1 MFMIHGRWVNTP
13 DDISDD
19 ELAECQRAHRKPL
32 TKAEMFDNLS
42 WAWRENHLPA
52 TYYGQE

>member
-1 MFMIHGRWVNTP
+1 MFMIHGRWVTTP

-32 TKAEMFDNLS
+32 TKAEMFDNMT
-42 WAWRENHLPA
+42 WAWRENHLPT